1 MANLPC
7 LDCTILVADGGKSE
21 FTGKGGP
28 KAGLINENT
37 LCPTCEGHG
46 FVNPKKTKVK
56 EPDKVEPFEK
66 KLEAKKPVSK
76 PAVKKPAAKKPTK
89 KPVVKA
95 PKPDA
100 KKSGD
105 QGPKKP
111 DKKE

>member
-1 MANLPC
+1 MAKVKPVKPVKPEEKKLIPC
-7 LDCTILVADGGKSE
+7 PDCTVLVADGGKSE

-66 KLEAKKPVSK
+66 KPKA
-76 PAVKKPAAKKPTK
+76 K

>member
-21 FTGKGGP
+21 FFGKGGP

-66 KLEAKKPVSK
+66 KLEAKKPV
-76 PAVKKPAAKKPTK
+76 
-89 KPVVKA
+89 VKA